1 MASNDKGLEEIPE
14 GMCSY
19 IVCFIFFTANLWFIS
34 LYFAGEWGSLSS
46 QQKKEI
52 IATTHH
58 RNVLRRIM
66 LTRNFT
72 SIGQIETNYDEVT
85 DSFDSMDL
93 KPELLRGM

>member
-1 MASNDKGLEEIPE
+1 MFLYRLLHFFSRQICGLYLSTLLEN
-14 GMCSY
+14 G
-19 IVCFIFFTANLWFIS
+19 AL
-34 LYFAGEWGSLSS
+34 LSS
-46 QQKKEI
+46 QRKKEI

-58 RNVLRRIM
+58 RNILRRIK

>member
-1 MASNDKGLEEIPE
+1 MLFFLFLQKRVCGFYRSLCWRLGLAPKSAEEREI
-14 GMCSY
+14 
-19 IVCFIFFTANLWFIS
+19 TATF
-34 LYFAGEWGSLSS
+34 
-46 QQKKEI
+46 
-52 IATTHH
+52 HH
-58 RNVLRRIM
+58 RNIFKRNK